1 MSKRVI
7 LTQDQ
12 SAERNSNLQRPSL
25 AKRFGFENDMNERVS
40 DSSFSTIP
48 NTAIQTYRNT
58 STAEF
63 GTTKGT
69 EKQKESTIDVVKVMN
84 MTMDQRKQGR
94 WLQMFDNKPKGENQ
108 AQRKSNLAEKKKNA
122 AENDNQKK
130 KDNVQARHSLLEK
143 LRAQGNRTETE
154 DETSE
159 LNTAVPKA
167 RVKVLDVNEILTTSA
182 NKFY

>member
-1 MSKRVI
+1 MADSVINFIAPKKSLPMAKPTMNDDSSKALFAQTLQGNASWKQSRQRLPYLSSNKSSMSKRVI

-69 EKQKESTIDVVKVMN
+69 DKQKESTIDVVKVMN

-94 WLQMFDNKPKGENQ
+94 WLQMFDNKPKGEN
-108 AQRKSNLAEKKKNA
+108 
-122 AENDNQKK
+122 
-130 KDNVQARHSLLEK
+130 
-143 LRAQGNRTETE
+143 
-154 DETSE
+154 
-159 LNTAVPKA
+159 
-167 RVKVLDVNEILTTSA
+167 
-182 NKFY
+182 